1 MRNKTIS
8 RRISASFIRSIGKWE
23 VDTRRKGVLIIERDE
38 IVQPLFSPLWLLAT
52 LLTIYIAH
60 ITLIINERGWKGAFI
75 LIAPAL
81 FIIWLAISK
90 HKPVIEPERLEFNS
104 TEESLTITESD
115 GKIKRAH
122 TLKYQDIEAL
132 AFHPHAYLN
141 KLVPRTSLLSDQ

>member
-1 MRNKTIS
+1 M
-8 RRISASFIRSIGKWE
+8 
-23 VDTRRKGVLIIERDE
+23 LIIERDE

-90 HKPVIEPERLEFNS
+90 HQPVIEPERLEFNS

-132 AFHPHAYLN
+132 AFHP
-141 KLVPRTSLLSDQ
+141 PRLSQQTRATDLIIIRPINEALPSIRIESIRQV